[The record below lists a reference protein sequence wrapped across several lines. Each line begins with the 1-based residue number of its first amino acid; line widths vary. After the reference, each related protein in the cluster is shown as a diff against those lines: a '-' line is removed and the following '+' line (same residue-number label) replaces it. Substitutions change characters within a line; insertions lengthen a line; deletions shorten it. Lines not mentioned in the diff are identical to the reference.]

1 MNVKMYYELKD
12 MLCEELEKLTKKR
25 EITTQSL
32 EMIDKLTHSIK
43 SITTII
49 AMEEEYGKSGYYPYP
64 YLMGAKSYEGE
75 HGMSNAR
82 RRDSMDRYSREYRD
96 DYSRDDARNDM
107 IHDLRA
113 LMNDA
118 RDDKTRAKFQRFID
132 EIQNG

>member
-1 MNVKMYYELKD
+1 MNVKMYHELKD
-12 MLCEELEKLTKKR
+12 MLCDELEKLTKKR

-49 AMEEEYGKSGYYPYP
+49 AMEEKYGESGYYPYP
-64 YLMGAKSYEGE
+64 YWMGTNSYENE

-82 RRDSMDRYSREYRD
+82 RRDSMGRYSREYRD
-96 DYSRDDARNDM
+96 DYSRDDAQNDM